1 MTRNHIWLAAFIL
14 IGGCATQP
22 APGSPEERMQEVA
35 QERAEQEERIE
46 ASVLELPEWYD
57 NPPKS
62 GSALYAVAEATQRN
76 LTLARRAS
84 LNQGK
89 AALAERFEAHLD
101 AFDEQYL
108 DGVGDEFKTGA
119 RSAFSQKL
127 AGWSVSKRKTIALNG
142 MVQMYVLMEYPIGEA
157 NRIIVGELK
166 KNKNDLLQA
175 RKNEGFRMMEE
186 MLESRV
192 TN

>member
-1 MTRNHIWLAAFIL
+1 MMKNCIWLAGFIFVA
-14 IGGCATQP
+14 GCATQP

-35 QERAEQEERIE
+35 LERAEQEERIE

-62 GSALYAVAEATQRN
+62 ASALYAVAEATQRN

-89 AALAERFEAHLD
+89 AALAERFGAYLD

-119 RSAFSQKL
+119 KSAFSQKL

-142 MVQMYVLMEYPIGEA
+142 MVQMYVLMEYPIGDA

-166 KNKNDLLQA
+166 KNKDDLLQA

-186 MLESRV
+186 MLGSRK

>member
-1 MTRNHIWLAAFIL
+1 MTRIYILLATFMFIA
-14 IGGCATQP
+14 GCATQP

-35 QERAEQEERIE
+35 QERAEQEERTE

-62 GSALYAVAEATQRN
+62 ASALYAVAEATQRN

-89 AALAERFEAHLD
+89 AALAERFGAYLD

-108 DGVGDEFKTGA
+108 DGVGEEFKTGA
-119 RSAFSQKL
+119 KSAFSQKL

-186 MLESRV
+186 MLESRQ